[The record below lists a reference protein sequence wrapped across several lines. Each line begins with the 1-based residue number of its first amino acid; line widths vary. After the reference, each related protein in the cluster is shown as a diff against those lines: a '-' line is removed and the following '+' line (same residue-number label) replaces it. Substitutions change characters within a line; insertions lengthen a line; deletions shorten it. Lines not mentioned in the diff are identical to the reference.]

1 MRGRVAAAAMVLL
14 TSAATL
20 FSQGQGGGF
29 VAYPERRPGDP
40 AAIERGRAAYG
51 VNCVFCHGIDARGGD
66 GGGPNLLRSS
76 LVLEDVKGE
85 RIGSVLRAGRPGM
98 PPFQFTD
105 AQVADLAEFLHSFL
119 VSSRTGPSKIDILT
133 GDPEKGKAYVVA
145 KCASCHTTAALTAF
159 AEKLDD
165 PKMLQQMWIMPGNSG
180 ARGGGP
186 APIPQPPISVTVTLP
201 SGQAFR
207 GRLSRVDDFTVSL
220 TEPDGTHRTFRLT
233 GANIK
238 VDVHDPLAPH
248 KELLRVY
255 ADADI
260 HNVTAY
266 LALLRRR

>member
-40 AAIERGRAAYG
+40 ATIERGRAPYG
-51 VNCVFCHGIDARGGD
+51 VNCVCCHGIDARGGD

-159 AEKLDD
+159 ADKLDD
-165 PKMLQQMWIMPGNSG
+165 PKMRMEAQVPYD
-180 ARGGGP
+180 
-186 APIPQPPISVTVTLP
+186 
-201 SGQAFR
+201 GQHRTRYRAIDDPRRLAVR
-207 GRLSRVDDFTVSL
+207 GR
-220 TEPDGTHRTFRLT
+220 RLR
-233 GANIK
+233 K
-238 VDVHDPLAPH
+238 
-248 KELLRVY
+248 LRCV
-255 ADADI
+255 
-260 HNVTAY
+260 
-266 LALLRRR
+266 

>member
-29 VAYPERRPGDP
+29 VAYPERRPGDL
-40 AAIERGRAAYG
+40 AAIERGRAPYG
-51 VNCVFCHGIDARGGD
+51 VNCVCCHGIDARGGD

-133 GDPEKGKAYVVA
+133 GDTEKGKASSSRSVRPVTRPQRSRRLPTSSTIQRCEW
-145 KCASCHTTAALTAF
+145 KHRFHTTANTGLGIGLLTTPVGLLF
-159 AEKLDD
+159 AGDVSGNFVAYD
-165 PKMLQQMWIMPGNSG
+165 PVN
-180 ARGGGP
+180 
-186 APIPQPPISVTVTLP
+186 
-201 SGQAFR
+201 
-207 GRLSRVDDFTVSL
+207 
-220 TEPDGTHRTFRLT
+220 GTPLWHTQL
-233 GANIK
+233 GANTTNAPETYT
-238 VDVHDPLAPH
+238 VDGRQYVLVAAGDA
-248 KELLRVY
+248 VY
-255 ADADI
+255 AF
-260 HNVTAY
+260 TLY
-266 LALLRRR
+266 